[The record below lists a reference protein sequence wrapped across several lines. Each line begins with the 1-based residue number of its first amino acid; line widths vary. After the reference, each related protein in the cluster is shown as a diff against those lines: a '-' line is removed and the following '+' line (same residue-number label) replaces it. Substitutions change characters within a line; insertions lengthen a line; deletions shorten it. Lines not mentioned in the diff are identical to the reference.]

1 MVDFNTRIFS
11 EDDGKIIGAEITVI
25 STSGDNLGSISVA
38 NAETLAEMQA
48 QLALIDETYFTEER
62 LEEILANIS
71 ENTAINATRLNG
83 FISSDFAKV
92 SQLSN
97 FAPVNHNHN
106 LNQINGL
113 YDYQIYASS
122 YNVNIDSTVNII
134 VKVTNKATGNPVVGV
149 TVPVLKNN
157 ESWQSG
163 TTGVNG
169 TFSLSYTADTWGLT
183 TFSANAANI
192 QVNVTGWRT
201 FINHTNY
208 LGKYND
214 EYVYLRVSIPE
225 TTVPTS
231 YLEFNLDVLP
241 DSNPDLRPAGAM
253 ALPSASNP
261 RNFVRISP
269 NSRRVSRATIAGQQ
283 LSNQALYATF
293 LYKRGDR

>member
-169 TFSLSYTADTWGLT
+169 TFQLTYTADTWGLT
-183 TFSANAANI
+183 TFSANTVNTQINVKGYKLVETVNTNNLTIKTYTDGIRVVYAISGTTTIQQGVLTSKVTYKPLYDITIEINPAKDNSGARLRIATDGGMQFIKNAND
-192 QVNVTGWRT
+192 G
-201 FINHTNY
+201 
-208 LGKYND
+208 
-214 EYVYLRVSIPE
+214 
-225 TTVPTS
+225 TS
-231 YLEFNLDVLP
+231 CTAQ
-241 DSNPDLRPAGAM
+241 S
-253 ALPSASNP
+253 SAS
-261 RNFVRISP
+261 
-269 NSRRVSRATIAGQQ
+269 
-283 LSNQALYATF
+283 TF
-293 LYKRGDR
+293 LANPLY